1 MALTES
7 NMPGLGMKAPDF
19 TLPDT
24 VSGEMMTFNDIKG
37 MKGTVILFICNHC
50 PYVIHVNAELVRI
63 ANEYKL
69 AGIGFVAISSNDA
82 ANYPDDAPEKMRLVA
97 KVLQYPYAYLYDED
111 QNTAK
116 AYEAVCT
123 PDIYVFDSDDRLFYR
138 GRLDESRPGND
149 KPVTGKDLRL
159 ALDLMILG
167 ESPLKKQYPGA
178 GCNIKWK
185 K

>member
-7 NMPGLGMKAPDF
+7 NMPGLGMKASDF

-82 ANYPDDAPEKMRLVA
+82 VNYPDDAPEKMRLVA
-97 KVLQYPYAYLYDED
+97 RY
-111 QNTAK
+111 
-116 AYEAVCT
+116 
-123 PDIYVFDSDDRLFYR
+123 
-138 GRLDESRPGND
+138 
-149 KPVTGKDLRL
+149 
-159 ALDLMILG
+159 
-167 ESPLKKQYPGA
+167 
-178 GCNIKWK
+178 CNILMLIYMMKIRILQKHMKLHVHLIFMSLTRMTDYFTEEDWMNQDQVMINQ
-185 K
+185 